1 MNNPNCIG
9 LRRSKAILACLFSC
23 QAILLNSPSV
33 AQARDYFNPALLE
46 IDNPALR
53 GADLSVFEENITQA
67 PGSYRVDLYLNGQ
80 QVDSLDVEFRLQQDA
95 AGKKM
100 LQPCL
105 SAEKLTELGVRL
117 SSLPAIAGSD
127 DCINLEQAI
136 PQAKA
141 TFLFNQLRLNLS
153 IPQAALNL
161 HARDYVS
168 PDKWDAGVPALLVN
182 YSFTGANSQ
191 VSESKGQGNDN
202 YYLNLRSGINWGAWR
217 LRNYSVWNQYSGV
230 ASSWRS
236 INTYLQRDIIALQS
250 RLTLGDSTTSSD
262 VFDSV
267 QFRGGQLAS
276 EDEILPDSMKGYS
289 PIVRGIARSNA
300 QIVIRQNGYVIYQS
314 YVAPGAFEITDLYPT
329 GGSGDL
335 NVSVR
340 EANGQEQNFVVPY
353 AVVPVLQREG
363 RFKYSLTS
371 GTYRSYGSEVDERP
385 FSQATG
391 IYGLPWGA
399 TLYGG
404 IQAASKYQALALGWG
419 QNLGAVGALSAD
431 VTQAWTK
438 QETQPKDQGQSW
450 RLRYGKNVIETGTNF
465 SLASY
470 RYSTRGFYTL
480 QEALESYG
488 GNSAK
493 YNDHKKSRAEL
504 ILSQNLWEGGG
515 TLSLSLFNED
525 YWNDSRRSQSASV
538 GYNNNWQ
545 SVSYGFNYTFS
556 QNGFDS
562 NGQHTNV
569 RDHILAFNVSV
580 PLNKWLPG
588 SYATYN
594 MNSSRN
600 GPTSHN
606 LGLSG
611 SALEGNNLNYSLSQ
625 GYTGKGGGANGSIQ
639 ADYKGS
645 LAELNLG
652 YGYDRHRQQVN
663 YGIQG
668 GVLVHQNGI
677 TLSQPLGDTV
687 ALVQAPGAAG
697 VNVLNQTGVNTD
709 WRGYAVVPYL
719 TPYRR
724 NIVGLDGDSFADD
737 VDMTLSSQTVIPT
750 RGAVVRASF
759 SPNVGLRVLMTL
771 LTRAGSPVP
780 FGATVSALND
790 PKGNAS
796 IVGDGGQV
804 YLAGLAESGRLQV
817 KWGNG
822 AAQQCQVSYQLAN
835 QPESGGIRLVKGLC
849 L

>member
-9 LRRSKAILACLFSC
+9 LRRSKSILACLFSC
-23 QAILLNSPSV
+23 QAILLNSLSV

-53 GADLSVFEENITQA
+53 GADLSVFEENSTQA

-95 AGKKM
+95 TGKKT

-127 DCINLEQAI
+127 DCVNLPQAI

-161 HARDYVS
+161 NARDYVS

-182 YSFTGANSQ
+182 YSFSGANSQ
-191 VSESKGQGNDN
+191 VSESKGQDNDN

-217 LRNYSVWNQYSGV
+217 LRNYSVWNQHSGG

-399 TLYGG
+399 TVYGG
-404 IQAASKYQALALGWG
+404 VQAVSKYQALALGWG
-419 QNLGAVGALSAD
+419 QNLGTVGALSAD

-488 GNSAK
+488 GNSVK

-538 GYNNNWQ
+538 GYNNSWQ

-562 NGQHTNV
+562 NGKRNNV
-569 RDHILAFNVSV
+569 RDHILAFNVSI

-625 GYTGKGGGANGSIQ
+625 GYTGRGGGANGSIQ

-759 SPNVGLRVLMTL
+759 SPNVGSRVLMTL

-780 FGATVSALND
+780 FGATVSALNGSN
-790 PKGNAS
+790 GNAS

-804 YLAGLAESGRLQV
+804 YLAGLADSGRLQV